1 MKTTPPPRGRPDPR
15 RREPLWDRVDRNR
28 LVLLGYVALFVA
40 AVVVVFDLM
49 FLVFGGCL
57 VFSVL
62 LRAAMITELEWFLA
76 QRLPNVLLLPSL
88 LFASGAILWAGF
100 ALTRSEKWLLRR
112 FDAVLVPKGE
122 LLPSKL
128 ALKDMA
134 IAAGLPVAP
143 ALYLLDT
150 DNVNAFVFAARRRR
164 AVVGVTRGLTKK
176 LDESQQR
183 AVFANLVARLV
194 GGDVIV
200 DTGVAALMWPLHA
213 WRDRQLY
220 RQNDILDE
228 ELLDAKQNRREASE
242 FVVPFFL
249 FGVALAIVG
258 EFFALSHRRRQLR
271 AAEKADAE
279 GMLLLK
285 DPQAML
291 AALERC
297 VQLNNVVVVAGEA
310 FADLFYCWTG
320 DSTDDEDDPEWE
332 RVARLREVLGV
343 EGCVAPEEPVPD
355 GSLAPPAPR
364 LLD

>member
-1 MKTTPPPRGRPDPR
+1 MRTPPPPKGRPDPR

-28 LVLLGYVALFVA
+28 VVLLGYVVLFIA
-40 AVVVVFDLM
+40 AVVLVFDVM
-49 FLVFGGCL
+49 FLLFGGCL
-57 VFSVL
+57 VLTVL
-62 LRAAMITELEWFLA
+62 IRSQMVDELEWLLG
-76 QRLPNVLLLPSL
+76 QRLVDLLLLPSM
-88 LFASGAILWAGF
+88 LFASAAALWSLF

-112 FDAVLVPKGE
+112 FEATFVAKGE
-122 LLPSKL
+122 LMPTKM

-134 IAAGLPVAP
+134 IAGGLKVAP

-150 DNVNAFVFAARRRR
+150 DNVNAFVFAARHRR
-164 AVVGVTRGLTKK
+164 AVVGVTRGLTER
-176 LDESQQR
+176 LDEGQQR
-183 AVFANLVARLV
+183 AVFANLIARLI

-220 RQNDILDE
+220 RQNDVLNE
-228 ELLDAKQNRREASE
+228 ELLDAKRNRREASE
-242 FVVPFFL
+242 FVVPFFF
-249 FGVALAIVG
+249 FGVALAIVA
-258 EFFALSHRRRQLR
+258 EVFAFSHRRRQLR
-271 AAEKADAE
+271 ASEKADAE

-291 AALERC
+291 SALERC
-297 VQLNNVVVVAGEA
+297 VELNNVVVVAGEA

-320 DSTDDEDDPEWE
+320 DSSDDEDDPEWE

-343 EGCVAPEEPVPD
+343 EGYVAPDEPLSDEAV
-355 GSLAPPAPR
+355 APPAPR